1 MDIVTSIMVYR
12 FATLSRTEIR
22 AMLGLDLTQEPRAI
36 CEAKEEA
43 ERSLILR
50 QLTRK
55 LGELDG
61 PMRDRLMHLSVTA
74 LEPLGDALLDFTT
87 LADLETWFKQNPI
100 WIGQQLSQ
108 QLQQDL
114 PAATAAKLAVL
125 SPSAREALSD
135 ALPEITSWAEL
146 ERWFS
151 RS

>member
-1 MDIVTSIMVYR
+1 
-12 FATLSRTEIR
+12 
-22 AMLGLDLTQEPRAI
+22 MLGLDLTQEPRAI